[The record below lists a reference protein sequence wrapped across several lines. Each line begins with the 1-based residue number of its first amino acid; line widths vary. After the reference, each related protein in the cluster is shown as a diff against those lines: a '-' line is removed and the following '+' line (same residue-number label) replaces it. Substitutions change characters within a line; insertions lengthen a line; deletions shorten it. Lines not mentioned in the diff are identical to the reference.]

1 MAEQFSASAAF
12 KNMNNNTDGWGDD
25 WGDWNDN
32 AGTTV
37 DTANPKTIGTSQAP
51 NAPPNAYFQQQ
62 PQQHLQAQYQQQ
74 PMNPVPAGATFL
86 NSGTNRM
93 DQHNH
98 NFLPNFPQG
107 NGGYQQQMM
116 APTGVNQ
123 YPSTN
128 YAPPQQ
134 TYGQT
139 NNFFNAPPSHPAPA
153 TQRPP
158 SHPPPSTTPQLVPTF
173 SQTIS
178 DSFDT
183 TAGNSWNWTVPEPS
197 NHAQQSVSKL
207 QSEESVA
214 PNQLPQQHSTQRQYE
229 DFPQPGNLAPANAQV
244 QRLKAETL
252 SPQWSIESQVSSSD
266 RSLESDP
273 SGDNRGTSHPNLVMP
288 DEDVTGGATGSANN
302 VKTSGVENAERPQ
315 TSYAMPFST
324 SAAPP
329 TLDGGPDKL
338 DEVLEALSIKQEAR
352 ETAGGHTNL
361 ESNYRGEQMF
371 PPPPPSIVGTPAAG
385 PLVNESLSHVS
396 KSSSTTPPLPPPP
409 IDNPAVA
416 PLVAGGGPPP
426 PSVSGPPMVSG
437 PPPKAMQIAG
447 SNPFKRAGPRSH
459 TATPGLG
466 IGPASPAVIVPQPA
480 NTGGTFFYQQQTQ
493 PAALL
498 QPAPVEEMHGNN
510 IESLTPENQEILV
523 ETRTEQSMENQEIA
537 PNNDRNQYLQTG
549 HLSEDGYGA
558 ETPSSSVNSRAALQ
572 VVSGSELDVNH
583 GDANDGRLPPPG
595 LSRYVPGQNEQQP
608 EPFVQSSVGQS
619 FPEPPPGLD
628 RMVPGMDLQNVSDLS
643 LERQADG
650 EVSDSTPAPAIITAA
665 RNDHLH
671 HHHNHHGHH
680 HMSDRNLYRVPG
692 EDDNHNHHNQQRV
705 VPGGGL
711 ENERPISSSL
721 GVSAPSAVPSSV
733 IPGSSNTV
741 GMMNAAATL
750 DMPEEQREL
759 VMDGENPDDQREDS
773 LVGGNALPVTSA
785 TGSGAGA
792 NGPSGPTVLET
803 ESNVTADTTSRMEPS
818 NTSTADE
825 SDKGGFYHGAGGSS
839 KGTGRREDDNLR
851 RSNKSKSSRDR
862 YDTEDSDYSDHER
875 RRRERET
882 SAGVAG
888 SSAVAD
894 ASSQRHERS
903 RRIGGTTGDRDKDK
917 RKDNGRDR
925 DRDRERDRDRD
936 RDYDY
941 RDRERNR
948 YDRERER
955 YGRSSKYDR
964 ESRYETDGSK
974 YETERSTRYDKEDKR
989 YGGSS
994 RDDYY
999 RKRDE
1004 RGPTDDA
1011 RGAAGRDRD
1020 RDTLERR
1027 QRKEKERAERYRGD
1041 ERRKD
1046 DRYREGEKRRDRHDR
1061 RYDPEDYRAGSRNGT
1076 ERDRPRDNRERDERK
1091 EKDRK
1096 YTSTSGSGYGMIVG
1110 ASGAY
1115 GPSSGYYDQYSYYV
1129 QHQQYYEQ
1137 LRRTNPQAYAEW
1149 YRTYYAQMQASQMQR
1164 DLLTTDG
1171 RESVHSGR
1179 SSAND
1184 KERFN
1189 RTTPFM
1195 HPPGVYNP
1203 EEYHRHY
1210 NNQSLPSATAG
1221 AAGPSSLLDQ
1231 SYHLTDVSG
1240 QPSSLPPMFH
1250 HHHPHAFQQQTQQS
1264 LLHQQQQLHQRA
1276 NTSLAMDRTYHSE
1289 AGGYFQPRID
1299 QIDASTIKPDTG
1311 AELTMMEPERLTPRK
1326 FPEIHPIVSV
1336 SAGLLVSTKNRLTM
1350 NGMADTVK
1358 IYSLG
1363 YNDASRKLFQTYPG
1377 PLVKGVTHKKSVI
1390 EFCEEQLRQGPPYS
1404 GALALIKSRGN
1415 SINSLHSSSLA
1426 AGVNRSSFALLWN
1439 YIILLLRQNGTFVGT
1454 DISELLMRNKE
1465 EYPFESIQTS
1475 VTRSANISGRN
1486 SSLSQAAAEREA
1498 DARQEGESEDAGEVS
1513 QDGGDGHGALVEA
1526 APKSLTELEIT
1537 DKFRSYLLYGN
1548 ISEALEWATEHNL
1561 WGHALFLA
1569 SKVDSRQHANVM
1581 MKFANKLTLND
1592 PLQTLYQ
1599 LLSGRTPASV
1609 TSVLDEKWG
1618 DWRPHLAM
1626 LMSNSSAKPE
1636 LIKKSITTL
1645 GDTLHHRG
1653 DLYAAHFCYL
1663 LSDVA
1668 FGRFADVKPDVS
1680 VGGGNNGTVRLVLL
1694 GAAHHNRSFR
1704 EVSTNE
1710 SIMMTEIYEYA
1721 RSLNEDRYS
1730 IAELQRFKYLLAC
1743 RMLDQGMQLK
1753 CLLYM
1758 EQIADQIQYDSYSY
1772 DADFVRK
1779 VYTLGDRLKY
1789 YDPVMEKALDESVN
1803 NTGRGNIYAN
1813 VEDPQWLKRL
1823 NEIFLN
1829 SSSNGASQYNNVS
1842 DGQAAAYDYNSYG
1855 YGADQTQ
1862 TASAVAQERQL
1873 SVPTESNDINKQ
1885 FNEIS
1890 QQLGQLNL
1898 QYNEQQQTEGQQYP
1912 SAQPNSASF
1921 ELNPPAVPNYDQG
1934 YESINQ
1940 QSLMDP
1946 AVEQT
1951 TKQLQNNYEQQQ
1963 QFQVQQ
1969 QQFNQYN
1976 SYDEHQQQEQQQQQQ
1991 MGGPSFFTPAPAN
2004 NEPMGSTMGPA
2015 PYDAGYWGNAGN
2027 SEEQMWRQQQQQRHF
2042 HQDEDDHD
2050 LDEEDEE
2057 PKECDRSSLSPS
2069 PGIEA
2074 IQEEITEGDC
2084 VTAFDYHRPAQQ
2096 QQRDACVSS
2105 IITDGN
2111 DNPSRDSATSS
2122 PLSETF
2128 RGNYCANKCDERHAQ
2143 TLLQQRHHTHQQQ
2156 QEHHH
2161 HQRKQATFKAITARS
2176 HTTQHLASAPV
2187 KHVQFSVLK
2196 AGMTAQKSVPNQL
2209 VVRKVRKKRRKVSI
2223 TEGAAILSANQM
2235 CPERRSTGMKL
2246 SKAYLYSAR
2255 SRRDGFLT
2263 NRDVVY
2269 NGTYPID
2276 MPFCSRFK
2284 DYNYSGEST
2293 DTGGNSDA
2301 RTGEPVIDEGIRD
2314 YFEGAPKPTISMPN
2328 SVSKRPGFG
2337 DDTDDERTGGRGGA
2351 AQQTAPGG
2359 KPQQMS
2365 NAAAQAKKAPAA
2377 KDGKPAGG
2385 TAGGNA
2391 QGSGWFGGIWNK
2403 LSLKPKNQMI
2413 LPDDKNPKIVWDEV
2427 TKRWVNT
2434 DENETETEA
2443 YKPPPKMSDLVSGA
2457 PAVPSAPSQM
2467 GPLQDAGPAYQQ
2479 PPPAPMGGNVG
2490 TQIRASQPM
2499 GNVAGVMQPNVA
2511 TVNAAGGGG
2520 PVGEPTK
2527 VPTLQSNMYKMQR
2540 NRTLKRSYVDV
2551 FNPSGA
2557 APSKPTEPVL
2567 APTVPTLPNNTPGS
2581 FFVPGAAP
2589 NSVGAEQQPENVSEG
2604 MPQFYNPNQFAGG
2617 PGGYQQ

>member
-1 MAEQFSASAAF
+1 MAEQFSASTAF
-12 KNMNNNTDGWGDD
+12 TNMNNNTDGWGDD

-32 AGTTV
+32 AATNV
-37 DTANPKTIGTSQAP
+37 DTAMSKTIGNVQATP

-62 PQQHLQAQYQQQ
+62 QQPQQHLQTQYQPQH
-74 PMNPVPAGATFL
+74 MNPTPAGTTYL
-86 NSGTNRM
+86 NSGANRM

-98 NFLPNFPQG
+98 NYLPNFAQG
-107 NGGYQQQMM
+107 PGGYQQQMM
-116 APTGVNQ
+116 APSTANQ
-123 YPSTN
+123 YPTTN
-128 YAPPQQ
+128 YAPPQPA
-134 TYGQT
+134 YGQT
-139 NNFFNAPPSHPAPA
+139 NNFFNAPSSHSVSAS
-153 TQRPP
+153 QRPS
-158 SHPPPSTTPQLVPTF
+158 SHPPASTTPQLVPTF

-183 TAGNSWNWTVPEPS
+183 TAGNSWNWTVPEPL
-197 NHAQQSVSKL
+197 NHAHPSISKV
-207 QSEESVA
+207 QTDESVA
-214 PNQLPQQHSTQRQYE
+214 PKQLPQQPPAPQLQQQYE
-229 DFPQPGNLAPANAQV
+229 DFPQPGHILPANAQM

-252 SPQWSIESQVSSSD
+252 SPQWSIESQVSSGD

-273 SGDNRGTSHPNLVMP
+273 SGDNRGTSQPNTGMP
-288 DEDVTGGATGSANN
+288 SDED
-302 VKTSGVENAERPQ
+302 
-315 TSYAMPFST
+315 TSYATPFPPS
-324 SAAPP
+324 SAAPS
-329 TLDGGPDKL
+329 LDGVPDKL
-338 DEVLEALSIKQEAR
+338 DEVLEALSIKQEAM
-352 ETAGGHTNL
+352 ESVGGHSNL
-361 ESNYRGEQMF
+361 ESNYRGEQTF
-371 PPPPPSIVGTPAAG
+371 PPPPPSIVGTASAG
-385 PLVNESLSHVS
+385 PLVNESLTHAS
-396 KSSSTTPPLPPPP
+396 KTSSTTPPLPPPP
-409 IDNPAVA
+409 IDNPTMAS
-416 PLVAGGGPPP
+416 LSAGGGPPP
-426 PSVSGPPMVSG
+426 SMSGPPMASG
-437 PPPKAMQIAG
+437 PPPKAMQIAS
-447 SNPFKRAGPRSH
+447 SNPFKRTGPRSH

-466 IGPASPAVIVPQPA
+466 VGGPSTASIVPPSNA
-480 NTGGTFFYQQQTQ
+480 SIAPPSTNAGGTFFYQQQTQ
-493 PAALL
+493 HPALL
-498 QPAPVEEMHGNN
+498 QPAPVEEVHGNN
-510 IESLTPENQEILV
+510 IETLTPENQEILV
-523 ETRTEQSMENQEIA
+523 ETRSEQSMENQEIA

-558 ETPSSSVNSRAALQ
+558 ETPSATVSSRAALQ
-572 VVSGSELDVNH
+572 VVSGSEMGASH
-583 GDANDGRLPPPG
+583 GDANDSRLPPPG

-608 EPFVQSSVGQS
+608 EPFVQSAVGQN

-650 EVSDSTPAPAIITAA
+650 EVSDSTPAPVIMPTVAMSA

-680 HMSDRNLYRVPG
+680 HHDRRVDMSDRNLYRVPG

-711 ENERPISSSL
+711 ENERP
-721 GVSAPSAVPSSV
+721 VPAPSSV
-733 IPGSSNTV
+733 PSAGAISAIPGASSSA
-741 GMMNAAATL
+741 GLINAVATL

-773 LVGGNALPVTSA
+773 LVGGNSVPVMSA
-785 TGSGAGA
+785 AGSGSSAAGA
-792 NGPSGPTVLET
+792 SGVPIALET
-803 ESNVTADTTSRMEPS
+803 ESNVTVDTSRMEPS
-818 NTSTADE
+818 NTSTADD
-825 SDKGGFYHGAGGSS
+825 SDKGGFYGPGTSS
-839 KGTGRREDDNLR
+839 KGAGRREDDNLR

-862 YDTEDSDYSDHER
+862 YDTEDSDYSEHER

-882 SAGVAG
+882 SVGVAG
-888 SSAVAD
+888 GSGTVAD
-894 ASSQRHERS
+894 SGTQRHERS
-903 RRIGGTTGDRDKDK
+903 RRTGGMPGDRDKDK
-917 RKDNGRDR
+917 RKDNGRDRDR

-941 RDRERNR
+941 RDRDRERNR
-948 YDRERER
+948 YDRDRER

-989 YGGSS
+989 YGGST

-999 RKRDE
+999 RKREE
-1004 RGPTDDA
+1004 RGPADDA
-1011 RGAAGRDRD
+1011 RGAGGRDRD

-1027 QRKEKERAERYRGD
+1027 QRKEKERSERYRGD

-1061 RYDPEDYRAGSRNGT
+1061 RYDPEDYRTGSRNGT
-1076 ERDRPRDNRERDERK
+1076 ERDRTRDSREKDDRK

-1096 YTSTSGSGYGMIVG
+1096 YMSAAGGYGMVSSG
-1110 ASGAY
+1110 AAGAY
-1115 GPSSGYYDQYSYYV
+1115 GASSGYYDPYSYYA

-1149 YRTYYAQMQASQMQR
+1149 YRTYYAQMQASQLQR

-1203 EEYHRHY
+1203 EDYHRHF
-1210 NNQSLPSATAG
+1210 NNQSLPSAAATTG
-1221 AAGPSSLLDQ
+1221 PAGPSSLLDQ
-1231 SYHLTDVSG
+1231 SYLTDVSG

-1250 HHHPHAFQQQTQQS
+1250 HHAHAFQHQAQ
-1264 LLHQQQQLHQRA
+1264 LHQQHHRA

-1299 QIDASTIKPDTG
+1299 QIDASAIKPETG

-1336 SAGLLVSTKNRLTM
+1336 SAGLLISTKNRLTM

-1465 EYPFESIQTS
+1465 EYPFESIQPN

-1498 DARQEGESEDAGEVS
+1498 DARQEGDSEEAGDAA
-1513 QDGGDGHGALVEA
+1513 QDGEGAQEA
-1526 APKSLTELEIT
+1526 LKDSLAEVAPKSLSELEIT

-1645 GDTLHHRG
+1645 GDTLLHRG

-1668 FGRFADVKPDVS
+1668 FGRFADVKQDAAV
-1680 VGGGNNGTVRLVLL
+1680 GNNGTVRLVLL

-1730 IAELQRFKYLLAC
+1730 IAELQRYKYLLAC

-1758 EQIADQIQYDSYSY
+1758 EQIADQIQYDPYSF
-1772 DADFVRK
+1772 DTDFVRK

-1823 NEIFLN
+1823 NDILLN
-1829 SSSNGASQYNNVS
+1829 GSPNGASHYNNVS
-1842 DGQAAAYDYNSYG
+1842 DGQVTYDYNSYG
-1855 YGADQTQ
+1855 YAADQTQ
-1862 TASAVAQERQL
+1862 ADGTVAKERQL
-1873 SVPTESNDINKQ
+1873 SVPEPPYPSESNDINKQ

-1898 QYNEQQQTEGQQYP
+1898 QYSDQRQSEEQQYA
-1912 SAQPNSASF
+1912 SSQPNTAPY
-1921 ELNPPAVPNYDQG
+1921 ELNPAIPNYDQG

-1940 QSLMDP
+1940 QSLIDP
-1946 AVEQT
+1946 SVEQT
-1951 TKQLQNNYEQQQ
+1951 TKQDDYRQQQFQHIHQQVHMHQLNSYIEQQQ
-1963 QFQVQQ
+1963 QELQQ
-1969 QQFNQYN
+1969 QQNQQSAGTN
-1976 SYDEHQQQEQQQQQQ
+1976 
-1991 MGGPSFFTPAPAN
+1991 FFTPASAN
-2004 NEPMGSTMGPA
+2004 NETMPA
-2015 PYDAGYWGNAGN
+2015 QYDTGYWGAAGN
-2027 SEEQMWRQQQQQRHF
+2027 SELRSQEKAWQQQQHQF
-2042 HQDEDDHD
+2042 QQDEEEHD
-2050 LDEEDEE
+2050 LDEEDDEE
-2057 PKECDRSSLSPS
+2057 QKEYDRSSLSPS
-2069 PGIEA
+2069 PA
-2074 IQEEITEGDC
+2074 IDAIREEVAGRDC
-2084 VTAFDYHRPAQQ
+2084 GTAFDYHRTSQL
-2096 QQRDACVSS
+2096 QRDACV
-2105 IITDGN
+2105 
-2111 DNPSRDSATSS
+2111 
-2122 PLSETF
+2122 
-2128 RGNYCANKCDERHAQ
+2128 
-2143 TLLQQRHHTHQQQ
+2143 
-2156 QEHHH
+2156 
-2161 HQRKQATFKAITARS
+2161 
-2176 HTTQHLASAPV
+2176 
-2187 KHVQFSVLK
+2187 
-2196 AGMTAQKSVPNQL
+2196 
-2209 VVRKVRKKRRKVSI
+2209 
-2223 TEGAAILSANQM
+2223 
-2235 CPERRSTGMKL
+2235 
-2246 SKAYLYSAR
+2246 
-2255 SRRDGFLT
+2255 
-2263 NRDVVY
+2263 
-2269 NGTYPID
+2269 
-2276 MPFCSRFK
+2276 
-2284 DYNYSGEST
+2284 
-2293 DTGGNSDA
+2293 
-2301 RTGEPVIDEGIRD
+2301 
-2314 YFEGAPKPTISMPN
+2314 PKPTISMPN

-2337 DDTDDERTGGRGGA
+2337 DDTDDERTGGRGAGQA
-2351 AQQTAPGG
+2351 VMSGNMAPGG
-2359 KPQQMS
+2359 KPQQTS
-2365 NAAAQAKKAPAA
+2365 NVVAQAKKSGPAA
-2377 KDGKPAGG
+2377 KDGKSAAG
-2385 TAGGNA
+2385 AARGNA

-2403 LSLKPKNQMI
+2403 FSLKPKNQMI

-2434 DENETETEA
+2434 DENEAETEA
-2443 YKPPPKMSDLVSGA
+2443 YKPPPKMADLVPAGPAISGG
-2457 PAVPSAPSQM
+2457 PSQISPP
-2467 GPLQDAGPAYQQ
+2467 GAAAGPSVPHSPLPDSGSAYQQ
-2479 PPPAPMGGNVG
+2479 PVSNAMGGNDG
-2490 TQIRASQPM
+2490 TQILQS
-2499 GNVAGVMQPNVA
+2499 NVA
-2511 TVNAAGGGG
+2511 TVNAAG
-2520 PVGEPTK
+2520 PVAEPTK
-2527 VPTLQSNMYKMQR
+2527 IPTLQSNMYKMQR

-2567 APTVPTLPNNTPGS
+2567 APAVPTLPNAQGS

-2589 NSVGAEQQPENVSEG
+2589 NTDGAEQQSDQAPEG
-2604 MPQFYNPNQFAGG
+2604 MPQFYNPNQFAAG
-2617 PGGYQQ
+2617 PAGYQQ

>member
-12 KNMNNNTDGWGDD
+12 TNMNNNTDGWGDD

-32 AGTTV
+32 AGMAV
-37 DTANPKTIGTSQAP
+37 DAAKPKPIANVQATQ
-51 NAPPNAYFQQQ
+51 NAPANAYLLQQQ
-62 PQQHLQAQYQQQ
+62 QQQQQQHPQQHLQTQYQPQQ
-74 PMNPVPAGATFL
+74 MNPLTPGATYL
-86 NSGTNRM
+86 SGGANRM

-98 NFLPNFPQG
+98 NYLSNFSQG

-116 APTGVNQ
+116 APTAGNQ
-123 YPSTN
+123 YSTTN
-128 YAPPQQ
+128 YASPQPG
-134 TYGQT
+134 YGPT
-139 NNFFNAPPSHPAPA
+139 NNFFNAPSPHVAPSS
-153 TQRPP
+153 QRPP
-158 SHPPPSTTPQLVPTF
+158 SHPPASTTPQLVPTF

-183 TAGNSWNWTVPEPS
+183 TAGNSWNWTVPEPA
-197 NHAQQSVSKL
+197 NHAQQSVSKVQTDGNVTPK
-207 QSEESVA
+207 QSQQSTA
-214 PNQLPQQHSTQRQYE
+214 QLPPQYE
-229 DFPQPGNLAPANAQV
+229 DFPPAGNVPSANAQI

-273 SGDNRGTSHPNLVMP
+273 SGDNRGTSHPVPTGMP
-288 DEDVTGGATGSANN
+288 SDEDLTNGGKGSFSIG
-302 VKTSGVENAERPQ
+302 KTSGVENSERQQ
-315 TSYAMPFST
+315 TSYATPFPTST
-324 SAAPP
+324 VTPS
-329 TLDGGPDKL
+329 LDGVPDKL
-338 DEVLEALSIKQEAR
+338 DEVLEALSIKQEAT
-352 ETAGGHTNL
+352 ESAGGHANL
-361 ESNYRGEQMF
+361 ESNFRGEQTF
-371 PPPPPSIVGTPAAG
+371 PPPPPSIVGTAAAG
-385 PLVNESLSHVS
+385 PLVNESLSHAS
-396 KSSSTTPPLPPPP
+396 KSLSTTPPLPPPP
-409 IDNPAVA
+409 IDNAAVA
-416 PLVAGGGPPP
+416 PLVASGGPPP
-426 PSVSGPPMVSG
+426 SSMSGPPMVSG

-447 SNPFKRAGPRSH
+447 SNPFKRTGPRSH

-466 IGPASPAVIVPQPA
+466 VGSASASIVPPSTNA
-480 NTGGTFFYQQQTQ
+480 SGSFFYQQQTQ
-493 PAALL
+493 QPALL
-498 QPAPVEEMHGNN
+498 QPAHVEEVHGNN
-510 IESLTPENQEILV
+510 IETLTPENQEILV
-523 ETRTEQSMENQEIA
+523 ETRSEHAMENQEIA

-558 ETPSSSVNSRAALQ
+558 ETPSASVNSRAALQ
-572 VVSGSELDVNH
+572 AVSGSEMDANH
-583 GDANDGRLPPPG
+583 GDANDSRLPPPG
-595 LSRYVPGQNEQQP
+595 LARYVPGQNEQAP
-608 EPFVQSSVGQS
+608 EPFVQSSVVGQS

-650 EVSDSTPAPAIITAA
+650 EVSDSTPAPAIMPTVALSA

-680 HMSDRNLYRVPG
+680 HHERRVDMSDRNLYRVPG

-711 ENERPISSSL
+711 ENERPMPTS
-721 GVSAPSAVPSSV
+721 VSVPSAVP
-733 IPGSSNTV
+733 IPGTSNTSGV
-741 GMMNAAATL
+741 INTVATL

-773 LVGGNALPVTSA
+773 LVGGNAVPLMSAPVSSSNA
-785 TGSGAGA
+785 AG
-792 NGPSGPTVLET
+792 GPITLET
-803 ESNVTADTTSRMEPS
+803 ESNVTADTSRLEPS

-825 SDKGGFYHGAGGSS
+825 SDKGGFYGAGGSS
-839 KGTGRREDDNLR
+839 KGAGRREDDNLR

-862 YDTEDSDYSDHER
+862 YDTEDSDYSEHER

-882 SAGVAG
+882 SVGVAG
-888 SSAVAD
+888 GSSAAAD
-894 ASSQRHERS
+894 SGTQRHERS
-903 RRIGGTTGDRDKDK
+903 RRTGGMAGDREKDK

-936 RDYDY
+936 RDRDYDY
-941 RDRERNR
+941 RDRDRERNR

-955 YGRSSKYDR
+955 YGRGSKYDR

-989 YGGSS
+989 YGGST

-1004 RGPTDDA
+1004 RGPTDDV
-1011 RGAAGRDRD
+1011 RGATGRDRD

-1046 DRYREGEKRRDRHDR
+1046 DRYREGEKRRERHDR

-1076 ERDRPRDNRERDERK
+1076 ERDRTRDSRERDERK

-1096 YTSTSGSGYGMIVG
+1096 YMSAAGGYGMVG
-1110 ASGAY
+1110 TDPTGAY
-1115 GPSSGYYDQYSYYV
+1115 GPSSGYYDPYSYYA

-1149 YRTYYAQMQASQMQR
+1149 YRRYYAQIQASQMQR

-1203 EEYHRHY
+1203 EEYHRHF
-1210 NNQSLPSATAG
+1210 NNQSLPSAAATTG
-1221 AAGPSSLLDQ
+1221 VAGPSSLLDQ
-1231 SYHLTDVSG
+1231 TYLTDVSG

-1250 HHHPHAFQQQTQQS
+1250 HHVHAYQHQTQQS
-1264 LLHQQQQLHQRA
+1264 LQLHQQQHQRA

-1299 QIDASTIKPDTG
+1299 QIDASAIKTDPAT
-1311 AELTMMEPERLTPRK
+1311 ELTMMEPERLTPRK

-1336 SAGLLVSTKNRLTM
+1336 SAGLLISTKNRLTM

-1363 YNDASRKLFQTYPG
+1363 YHDASRKLFQTYPG

-1465 EYPFESIQTS
+1465 EYPFESIQAS
-1475 VTRSANISGRN
+1475 VVRSANISGRN

-1498 DARQEGESEDAGEVS
+1498 DARQEGDSEEAGDAPL
-1513 QDGGDGHGALVEA
+1513 DGDGAHEVLKDSLAEG
-1526 APKSLTELEIT
+1526 APKTLSEQEIT

-1645 GDTLHHRG
+1645 GDTLLHRG

-1668 FGRFADVKPDVS
+1668 FGRFSDVKQDLT
-1680 VGGGNNGTVRLVLL
+1680 VGGNGTVRLVLL
-1694 GAAHHNRSFR
+1694 GAAHQNRSFR

-1710 SIMMTEIYEYA
+1710 SVMMTEIYEYA

-1730 IAELQRFKYLLAC
+1730 IAELQRYKYLLAC

-1758 EQIADQIQYDSYSY
+1758 EQIADQIQYDPYSF
-1772 DADFVRK
+1772 DTDFVRK

-1823 NEIFLN
+1823 NEILLN
-1829 SSSNGASQYNNVS
+1829 SSSNGASHYNKVS
-1842 DGQAAAYDYNSYG
+1842 DGQVTYDYNSYG
-1855 YGADQTQ
+1855 YTADQTQ
-1862 TASAVAQERQL
+1862 PVVATDQDRQH
-1873 SVPTESNDINKQ
+1873 SVPEPPNASESNDINKQ

-1898 QYNEQQQTEGQQYP
+1898 QYSEQQQTDGQQYP
-1912 SAQPNSASF
+1912 SSQPNAAPY
-1921 ELNPPAVPNYDQG
+1921 ELNPAVPNYDQG

-1940 QSLMDP
+1940 QSLVDP
-1946 AVEQT
+1946 TFDELKMHQMM
-1951 TKQLQNNYEQQQ
+1951 LFQQQ
-1963 QFQVQQ
+1963 QQQ
-1969 QQFNQYN
+1969 QQQLNQYK
-1976 SYDEHQQQEQQQQQQ
+1976 SYDEQQQQEQQQQQ
-1991 MGGPSFFTPAPAN
+1991 GGTSFFTPAPAN
-2004 NEPMGSTMGPA
+2004 NEAVGSGMTA
-2015 PYDAGYWGNAGN
+2015 PYDAGYWGAAGN
-2027 SEEQMWRQQQQQRHF
+2027 SELRSQEQTWQQHHHHHHYQ
-2042 HQDEDDHD
+2042 QDEEEHD

-2057 PKECDRSSLSPS
+2057 QKDYDRSSLSPS
-2069 PGIEA
+2069 PAIDA
-2074 IQEEITEGDC
+2074 IQEEMAERDC
-2084 VTAFDYHRPAQQ
+2084 SAAFDYHRTSQL
-2096 QQRDACVSS
+2096 QRDAC
-2105 IITDGN
+2105 
-2111 DNPSRDSATSS
+2111 
-2122 PLSETF
+2122 
-2128 RGNYCANKCDERHAQ
+2128 
-2143 TLLQQRHHTHQQQ
+2143 
-2156 QEHHH
+2156 
-2161 HQRKQATFKAITARS
+2161 
-2176 HTTQHLASAPV
+2176 
-2187 KHVQFSVLK
+2187 
-2196 AGMTAQKSVPNQL
+2196 
-2209 VVRKVRKKRRKVSI
+2209 
-2223 TEGAAILSANQM
+2223 
-2235 CPERRSTGMKL
+2235 
-2246 SKAYLYSAR
+2246 
-2255 SRRDGFLT
+2255 
-2263 NRDVVY
+2263 
-2269 NGTYPID
+2269 
-2276 MPFCSRFK
+2276 
-2284 DYNYSGEST
+2284 
-2293 DTGGNSDA
+2293 
-2301 RTGEPVIDEGIRD
+2301 
-2314 YFEGAPKPTISMPN
+2314 APKPTISMPN

-2337 DDTDDERTGGRGGA
+2337 DDTDDERTGGQGA
-2351 AQQTAPGG
+2351 MAGKGAPGG
-2359 KPQQMS
+2359 KPQQTS
-2365 NAAAQAKKAPAA
+2365 NVTAQSKKGPAG
-2377 KDGKPAGG
+2377 KDGKTAAG
-2385 TAGGNA
+2385 TAGASA

-2434 DENETETEA
+2434 DENETEAEA
-2443 YKPPPKMSDLVSGA
+2443 YKPPPKMSDLV
-2457 PAVPSAPSQM
+2457 PAGPAAVGVPSQM
-2467 GPLQDAGPAYQQ
+2467 SPPGAAAGPSVPHAPLQDSGPAYQQ
-2479 PPPAPMGGNVG
+2479 PASNVMGGNDG
-2490 TQIRASQPM
+2490 MEIRSSQPI
-2499 GNVAGVMQPNVA
+2499 GGVNVAGVMQSNVA
-2511 TVNAAGGGG
+2511 NVNAAG

-2567 APTVPTLPNNTPGS
+2567 APSVPTLPNAPGG
-2581 FFVPGAAP
+2581 FFVPGAAAP
-2589 NSVGAEQQPENVSEG
+2589 STAGAEQQPDNAPEG

>member
-1 MAEQFSASAAF
+1 MAEQFSASTAF
-12 KNMNNNTDGWGDD
+12 TNMNNNTDGWGDD

-32 AGTTV
+32 AATSV
-37 DTANPKTIGTSQAP
+37 DTAMPKTIGNVQTTP

-62 PQQHLQAQYQQQ
+62 QQQQPQQHLQTQYQPQQ
-74 PMNPVPAGATFL
+74 INPSAAGTTYL
-86 NSGTNRM
+86 NNAANRM

-98 NFLPNFPQG
+98 NYMPNFAQG
-107 NGGYQQQMM
+107 SGGYQQQMM
-116 APTGVNQ
+116 APTTANQ
-123 YPSTN
+123 YPTTN
-128 YAPPQQ
+128 YAPSQPA
-134 TYGQT
+134 YGQT
-139 NNFFNAPPSHPAPA
+139 NNFFNSPSSHSAPA
-153 TQRPP
+153 SQRPP
-158 SHPPPSTTPQLVPTF
+158 SQPPASTTPQLVPTF

-183 TAGNSWNWTVPEPS
+183 TAGNSWNWTVPEPL
-197 NHAQQSVSKL
+197 NHAQPIVSKV
-207 QSEESVA
+207 QTDESVA
-214 PNQLPQQHSTQRQYE
+214 PKQLPQQPPAPQQYE
-229 DFPQPGNLAPANAQV
+229 DFPQSGHIPPANAQM

-252 SPQWSIESQVSSSD
+252 SPQWSIESQVSSGD

-273 SGDNRGTSHPNLVMP
+273 SGDNRGTSQPNTGVP
-288 DEDVTGGATGSANN
+288 SDEDLASGVKGSFNGG
-302 VKTSGVENAERPQ
+302 KTSGVENSERQP
-315 TSYAMPFST
+315 TSYATPFATS
-324 SAAPP
+324 SAAAS
-329 TLDGGPDKL
+329 LDSVPDKL
-338 DEVLEALSIKQEAR
+338 DEVLEALSIKQEAT
-352 ETAGGHTNL
+352 EIAGGHSNL
-361 ESNYRGEQMF
+361 ESNYRGEQTF
-371 PPPPPSIVGTPAAG
+371 PPPPPSIVGTAAAG
-385 PLVNESLSHVS
+385 PLVNESLTHAS

-409 IDNPAVA
+409 IDNPTVA
-416 PLVAGGGPPP
+416 SLSAGGGPSP
-426 PSVSGPPMVSG
+426 PSMSGPPMVSG
-437 PPPKAMQIAG
+437 PPPKAMQIAS
-447 SNPFKRAGPRSH
+447 SNPFKRTGPRSH

-466 IGPASPAVIVPQPA
+466 VGPSTTSIAPPSTNAG
-480 NTGGTFFYQQQTQ
+480 NTFFYQQQTQ
-493 PAALL
+493 HPALL
-498 QPAPVEEMHGNN
+498 QPAPVEEVHGNN
-510 IESLTPENQEILV
+510 SETLTPENQEILV
-523 ETRTEQSMENQEIA
+523 ETRSEQSMENQEIA

-558 ETPSSSVNSRAALQ
+558 ETPLSATVNSRAALQ
-572 VVSGSELDVNH
+572 AVSGSEMDASH
-583 GDANDGRLPPPG
+583 GDTNDSRLPPPG

-608 EPFVQSSVGQS
+608 EPFVQSAIGQN

-650 EVSDSTPAPAIITAA
+650 EVSDSTPAPVNMATVAMSA

-680 HMSDRNLYRVPG
+680 HHERRVDMSDRNLYRVPG

-711 ENERPISSSL
+711 ENERPVSASVSVPNVPISAIPGASSSAGL
-721 GVSAPSAVPSSV
+721 INAV
-733 IPGSSNTV
+733 
-741 GMMNAAATL
+741 ATL

-773 LVGGNALPVTSA
+773 LVGGNSVPAMSA
-785 TGSGAGA
+785 AGSGSSAAGA
-792 NGPSGPTVLET
+792 SGGPIALET
-803 ESNVTADTTSRMEPS
+803 ESNVTADTSRMEPS
-818 NTSTADE
+818 NTSTADD
-825 SDKGGFYHGAGGSS
+825 SDKGGFYGAGGSS
-839 KGTGRREDDNLR
+839 KGAGRREDDNLR

-862 YDTEDSDYSDHER
+862 YDTEDSDYSEHER

-882 SAGVAG
+882 SVGVAG
-888 SSAVAD
+888 GGGTVAD
-894 ASSQRHERS
+894 SGSQRHERS
-903 RRIGGTTGDRDKDK
+903 RRTGGMPGDRDKDK

-936 RDYDY
+936 RDRDYDY
-941 RDRERNR
+941 RDRDRERNR
-948 YDRERER
+948 YDRDRER

-989 YGGSS
+989 YGGST

-1004 RGPTDDA
+1004 RGPADDT

-1027 QRKEKERAERYRGD
+1027 QRKEKERSERYRGD

-1061 RYDPEDYRAGSRNGT
+1061 RYDPEDYRTGSRNGT
-1076 ERDRPRDNRERDERK
+1076 ERDRTRDSRERDDRK

-1096 YTSTSGSGYGMIVG
+1096 YMSAASGYGMVASG
-1110 ASGAY
+1110 AAGAY
-1115 GPSSGYYDQYSYYV
+1115 GPSSGYYDPYSYYA

-1149 YRTYYAQMQASQMQR
+1149 YRTYYAQMQASQLQR

-1203 EEYHRHY
+1203 EEYHRHF
-1210 NNQSLPSATAG
+1210 NNQSLPSAAAATG

-1231 SYHLTDVSG
+1231 SYLTDVSG

-1250 HHHPHAFQQQTQQS
+1250 HQAHAFQHQAQ
-1264 LLHQQQQLHQRA
+1264 LHQQHQRA
-1276 NTSLAMDRTYHSE
+1276 NTSLAMDRTYRSE

-1299 QIDASTIKPDTG
+1299 QIDASAIKPETG
-1311 AELTMMEPERLTPRK
+1311 TELAMMEPERLTPRK

-1336 SAGLLVSTKNRLTM
+1336 SAGLLISTKNRLTM

-1426 AGVNRSSFALLWN
+1426 PGVNRSSFALLWN

-1465 EYPFESIQTS
+1465 EYPFESILPS

-1498 DARQEGESEDAGEVS
+1498 DTRQEGDSEEAGDAPLDGE
-1513 QDGGDGHGALVEA
+1513 GAQEVLKDSLAEV
-1526 APKSLTELEIT
+1526 APKTLSELEIT

-1645 GDTLHHRG
+1645 GDTLLHRG

-1668 FGRFADVKPDVS
+1668 FGRFADVKQDAAV
-1680 VGGGNNGTVRLVLL
+1680 GNNGTVRLVLL

-1730 IAELQRFKYLLAC
+1730 IAELQRYKYLLAC

-1758 EQIADQIQYDSYSY
+1758 EQIADQIQYDPYSF
-1772 DADFVRK
+1772 DTDFVRK

-1823 NEIFLN
+1823 NERLLN
-1829 SSSNGASQYNNVS
+1829 GSSNGASHYNNAS
-1842 DGQAAAYDYNSYG
+1842 DGQVTYDYNSYG
-1855 YGADQTQ
+1855 YAADQTQ
-1862 TASAVAQERQL
+1862 ADEAVAKERHL
-1873 SVPTESNDINKQ
+1873 SVLEPPYPSESNDINKQ

-1898 QYNEQQQTEGQQYP
+1898 QYSDQQQSEEQQYP
-1912 SAQPNSASF
+1912 SSQPNTAPY
-1921 ELNPPAVPNYDQG
+1921 ELNPAVPNYDQG

-1940 QSLMDP
+1940 QSLIDP
-1946 AVEQT
+1946 TVEQAVQ
-1951 TKQLQNNYEQQQ
+1951 QLQDDYRQQQIQQVHHQMHMQHLKSYVEQQQ
-1963 QFQVQQ
+1963 QDLQPQQ
-1969 QQFNQYN
+1969 NQQSAGTN
-1976 SYDEHQQQEQQQQQQ
+1976 
-1991 MGGPSFFTPAPAN
+1991 FFTPAPAN
-2004 NEPMGSTMGPA
+2004 NETMSA
-2015 PYDAGYWGNAGN
+2015 PYDTGYWGAPGN
-2027 SEEQMWRQQQQQRHF
+2027 SE
-2042 HQDEDDHD
+2042 
-2050 LDEEDEE
+2050 
-2057 PKECDRSSLSPS
+2057 
-2069 PGIEA
+2069 
-2074 IQEEITEGDC
+2074 
-2084 VTAFDYHRPAQQ
+2084 
-2096 QQRDACVSS
+2096 
-2105 IITDGN
+2105 
-2111 DNPSRDSATSS
+2111 
-2122 PLSETF
+2122 
-2128 RGNYCANKCDERHAQ
+2128 
-2143 TLLQQRHHTHQQQ
+2143 
-2156 QEHHH
+2156 
-2161 HQRKQATFKAITARS
+2161 
-2176 HTTQHLASAPV
+2176 
-2187 KHVQFSVLK
+2187 
-2196 AGMTAQKSVPNQL
+2196 
-2209 VVRKVRKKRRKVSI
+2209 
-2223 TEGAAILSANQM
+2223 
-2235 CPERRSTGMKL
+2235 
-2246 SKAYLYSAR
+2246 
-2255 SRRDGFLT
+2255 
-2263 NRDVVY
+2263 
-2269 NGTYPID
+2269 
-2276 MPFCSRFK
+2276 
-2284 DYNYSGEST
+2284 
-2293 DTGGNSDA
+2293 
-2301 RTGEPVIDEGIRD
+2301 
-2314 YFEGAPKPTISMPN
+2314 APKPTISMPN

-2337 DDTDDERTGGRGGA
+2337 DDTDDERTGGRGAGQA
-2351 AQQTAPGG
+2351 AMSGNSAPGG

-2365 NAAAQAKKAPAA
+2365 SGAAQAKKNAPAA
-2377 KDGKPAGG
+2377 KDGKSAAGA
-2385 TAGGNA
+2385 AGGNV

-2403 LSLKPKNQMI
+2403 FSLKPKNQMI

-2434 DENETETEA
+2434 DENETEAEA
-2443 YKPPPKMSDLVSGA
+2443 YKPPPKMSDLVTAG
-2457 PAVPSAPSQM
+2457 PTITGGPSQM
-2467 GPLQDAGPAYQQ
+2467 SPPGVAAGPSVPHMPLQDSGSAYPQ
-2479 PPPAPMGGNVG
+2479 PVPNAMGGTES
-2490 TQIRASQPM
+2490 TQIRSSQPIGG
-2499 GNVAGVMQPNVA
+2499 GNVAGVVQSNVA
-2511 TVNAAGGGG
+2511 TVNAAG

-2567 APTVPTLPNNTPGS
+2567 APAVPTLPNAQGS
-2581 FFVPGAAP
+2581 FFVPGGAP
-2589 NSVGAEQQPENVSEG
+2589 NTGGAEQQSDNVAEV
-2604 MPQFYNPNQFAGG
+2604 FYNPNQFAGG

>member
-12 KNMNNNTDGWGDD
+12 TNMNNNTDGWGDD

-32 AGTTV
+32 AGMAV
-37 DTANPKTIGTSQAP
+37 DAAKPKPIPNVQASQ
-51 NAPPNAYFQQQ
+51 NAPANAYLLQQQ
-62 PQQHLQAQYQQQ
+62 QQQQHPQQHLQTQYQPQQ
-74 PMNPVPAGATFL
+74 MNPLTPGATYL
-86 NSGTNRM
+86 SCGANRM

-98 NFLPNFPQG
+98 NYLSNFSQG

-116 APTGVNQ
+116 APTAGNQ
-123 YPSTN
+123 YSTTN
-128 YAPPQQ
+128 YASPQPG
-134 TYGQT
+134 YGQT
-139 NNFFNAPPSHPAPA
+139 NNFFNAPSPHVAPSS
-153 TQRPP
+153 QRPP
-158 SHPPPSTTPQLVPTF
+158 SHPPASTTPQLVPTF

-183 TAGNSWNWTVPEPS
+183 TAGNSWNWTVPEPA

-207 QSEESVA
+207 QTDGNVTPKQSQQSTA
-214 PNQLPQQHSTQRQYE
+214 QLPPQYE
-229 DFPQPGNLAPANAQV
+229 DFPPAGNVPSANAQI

-273 SGDNRGTSHPNLVMP
+273 SGDNRGTSHPVPTGMP
-288 DEDVTGGATGSANN
+288 SDEDLTNGGKGSFSIG
-302 VKTSGVENAERPQ
+302 KTSGVENSERQ
-315 TSYAMPFST
+315 HTSYATPFPTST
-324 SAAPP
+324 VTSS
-329 TLDGGPDKL
+329 LDGVPDKL
-338 DEVLEALSIKQEAR
+338 DEVLEALSIKQEAT
-352 ETAGGHTNL
+352 ESAGGHANL
-361 ESNYRGEQMF
+361 ESNFRGEQTF
-371 PPPPPSIVGTPAAG
+371 PPPPPSIVGTAAAG
-385 PLVNESLSHVS
+385 PLVNESLSHAS
-396 KSSSTTPPLPPPP
+396 KSLSTTPPLPPPP
-409 IDNPAVA
+409 IDNATVA
-416 PLVAGGGPPP
+416 PLVASGGPPP
-426 PSVSGPPMVSG
+426 SSMSGPPMVSG

-447 SNPFKRAGPRSH
+447 SNPFKRTGPRSH

-466 IGPASPAVIVPQPA
+466 VGSASASIVPPSA
-480 NTGGTFFYQQQTQ
+480 NASGSFFYQQQTQ
-493 PAALL
+493 QPALL
-498 QPAPVEEMHGNN
+498 QPAHVEEVHGNN
-510 IESLTPENQEILV
+510 IETLTPENQEILV
-523 ETRTEQSMENQEIA
+523 ETRSEHAMENQEIA

-558 ETPSSSVNSRAALQ
+558 ETPSASVNSRAALQ
-572 VVSGSELDVNH
+572 AVSGSEMDANH
-583 GDANDGRLPPPG
+583 GDANDSRLPPPG
-595 LSRYVPGQNEQQP
+595 LARYVPGQNEQAP
-608 EPFVQSSVGQS
+608 EPFVQSSVVGQS

-650 EVSDSTPAPAIITAA
+650 EVSDSTPAPAIMPTVALSA

-680 HMSDRNLYRVPG
+680 HHERRVDMSDRNLYRVPG

-711 ENERPISSSL
+711 ENERPMPTS
-721 GVSAPSAVPSSV
+721 VSGPSAVP
-733 IPGSSNTV
+733 IPGTSNTSGV
-741 GMMNAAATL
+741 INTVATL

-773 LVGGNALPVTSA
+773 LVGGNAVPLMSAPVSSSNA
-785 TGSGAGA
+785 AG
-792 NGPSGPTVLET
+792 GPIALET
-803 ESNVTADTTSRMEPS
+803 ESNVTADTSRLEPS

-825 SDKGGFYHGAGGSS
+825 SDKGGFYGAGGSS
-839 KGTGRREDDNLR
+839 KGAGRREDDNLR

-862 YDTEDSDYSDHER
+862 YDTEDSDYSEHER

-882 SAGVAG
+882 SVGVAG
-888 SSAVAD
+888 GSSAAAD
-894 ASSQRHERS
+894 SGTQRHERS
-903 RRIGGTTGDRDKDK
+903 RRTGGMAGDREKDK

-936 RDYDY
+936 RDRDYDY
-941 RDRERNR
+941 RDRDRERNR

-955 YGRSSKYDR
+955 YGRGSKYDR

-989 YGGSS
+989 YGGST

-1004 RGPTDDA
+1004 RGPTDDV

-1076 ERDRPRDNRERDERK
+1076 ERDRTRDSRERDERK

-1096 YTSTSGSGYGMIVG
+1096 YMSAAGGYGMVVTDPT
-1110 ASGAY
+1110 GAY
-1115 GPSSGYYDQYSYYV
+1115 GPSSGYYDPYSYYA

-1149 YRTYYAQMQASQMQR
+1149 YRRYYAQIQASQMQR

-1203 EEYHRHY
+1203 EEYHRHF
-1210 NNQSLPSATAG
+1210 NNQSLPSAAATTG
-1221 AAGPSSLLDQ
+1221 VAGPSSLLDQ
-1231 SYHLTDVSG
+1231 TYLTDVSG

-1250 HHHPHAFQQQTQQS
+1250 HHVHAYQHQTQQ
-1264 LLHQQQQLHQRA
+1264 LHQQQQQRA

-1299 QIDASTIKPDTG
+1299 QIDASAIKTDPAT
-1311 AELTMMEPERLTPRK
+1311 ELTMMEPERLTPRK

-1336 SAGLLVSTKNRLTM
+1336 SAGLLISTKNRLTM

-1363 YNDASRKLFQTYPG
+1363 YHDASRKLFQTYPG

-1465 EYPFESIQTS
+1465 EYPFESIQAS
-1475 VTRSANISGRN
+1475 VARSANISGRN

-1498 DARQEGESEDAGEVS
+1498 DARQEGDSEEAGDAPL
-1513 QDGGDGHGALVEA
+1513 DGDGAHEVLKDSLAEG
-1526 APKSLTELEIT
+1526 APKALSEQEIT

-1645 GDTLHHRG
+1645 GDTLLHRG

-1668 FGRFADVKPDVS
+1668 FGRFSDVKQDVT
-1680 VGGGNNGTVRLVLL
+1680 VGGNGTVRLVLL
-1694 GAAHHNRSFR
+1694 GAAHQNRSFR

-1710 SIMMTEIYEYA
+1710 SVMMTEIYEYA

-1730 IAELQRFKYLLAC
+1730 IAELQRYKYLLAC

-1758 EQIADQIQYDSYSY
+1758 EQIADQIQYDPYSF
-1772 DADFVRK
+1772 DTDFVRK

-1823 NEIFLN
+1823 NEILLN
-1829 SSSNGASQYNNVS
+1829 SSSNGASHYNKLS
-1842 DGQAAAYDYNSYG
+1842 DGQVTYDYNSYG
-1855 YGADQTQ
+1855 YTADQTQ
-1862 TASAVAQERQL
+1862 PVVAADQDRQH
-1873 SVPTESNDINKQ
+1873 SVPEPPNASESNDINKQ

-1898 QYNEQQQTEGQQYP
+1898 QYSEQQQTDGQQYP
-1912 SAQPNSASF
+1912 SSQPTVAPY
-1921 ELNPPAVPNYDQG
+1921 ELNPAVPNYDQG

-1940 QSLMDP
+1940 QSLVDP
-1946 AVEQT
+1946 AFDELKMHQMM
-1951 TKQLQNNYEQQQ
+1951 LFQQQ
-1963 QFQVQQ
+1963 QQL
-1969 QQFNQYN
+1969 NQYK
-1976 SYDEHQQQEQQQQQQ
+1976 SYDEQQQQEQQQQQPQ
-1991 MGGPSFFTPAPAN
+1991 GGTSFFTPAPAN
-2004 NEPMGSTMGPA
+2004 NEAMGSGMTA
-2015 PYDAGYWGNAGN
+2015 PYDAGYWGAAGN
-2027 SEEQMWRQQQQQRHF
+2027 SE
-2042 HQDEDDHD
+2042 
-2050 LDEEDEE
+2050 
-2057 PKECDRSSLSPS
+2057 
-2069 PGIEA
+2069 
-2074 IQEEITEGDC
+2074 
-2084 VTAFDYHRPAQQ
+2084 
-2096 QQRDACVSS
+2096 
-2105 IITDGN
+2105 
-2111 DNPSRDSATSS
+2111 
-2122 PLSETF
+2122 
-2128 RGNYCANKCDERHAQ
+2128 
-2143 TLLQQRHHTHQQQ
+2143 
-2156 QEHHH
+2156 
-2161 HQRKQATFKAITARS
+2161 
-2176 HTTQHLASAPV
+2176 
-2187 KHVQFSVLK
+2187 
-2196 AGMTAQKSVPNQL
+2196 
-2209 VVRKVRKKRRKVSI
+2209 
-2223 TEGAAILSANQM
+2223 
-2235 CPERRSTGMKL
+2235 
-2246 SKAYLYSAR
+2246 
-2255 SRRDGFLT
+2255 
-2263 NRDVVY
+2263 
-2269 NGTYPID
+2269 
-2276 MPFCSRFK
+2276 
-2284 DYNYSGEST
+2284 
-2293 DTGGNSDA
+2293 
-2301 RTGEPVIDEGIRD
+2301 
-2314 YFEGAPKPTISMPN
+2314 APKPTISMPN

-2337 DDTDDERTGGRGGA
+2337 DDTDDERTGGQGA
-2351 AQQTAPGG
+2351 MAGKGAPGG
-2359 KPQQMS
+2359 KPQQTS
-2365 NAAAQAKKAPAA
+2365 NVTAQPKKGPAG
-2377 KDGKPAGG
+2377 KDGKTAAG
-2385 TAGGNA
+2385 TAGASA

-2434 DENETETEA
+2434 DENETEAEA
-2443 YKPPPKMSDLVSGA
+2443 YKPPPKMSDLVPAGPAAVGVPSQMSPPGA
-2457 PAVPSAPSQM
+2457 AAGPAVPHA
-2467 GPLQDAGPAYQQ
+2467 PLQDSGPAYQQ
-2479 PPPAPMGGNVG
+2479 PASNVMGGNDG
-2490 TQIRASQPM
+2490 MEIRSSQPI
-2499 GNVAGVMQPNVA
+2499 GGVNVAGVMQSNVA
-2511 TVNAAGGGG
+2511 NVNAAG

-2567 APTVPTLPNNTPGS
+2567 APSVPTLPNAPGG
-2581 FFVPGAAP
+2581 FFVPGAAAP
-2589 NSVGAEQQPENVSEG
+2589 STAGAEQQPDNAPEG